1 MPPILR
7 HLSKKY
13 LKAEDRAMNELETLF
28 LQTLISQ
35 TRALDKFGTWAK
47 KSNEE
52 ILSEKYVKTKEQLKE
67 IPIIADIDE
76 MQIQDIRLIF
86 QSIALAFELKTGV
99 MCSVVMEM
107 SHEGF
112 GRVVVLAEKTVV
124 TNKFLKDAHRYSF
137 RTYDALIAEGGKLLR
152 DAIEIYDTYK
162 K

>member
-1 MPPILR
+1 
-7 HLSKKY
+7 
-13 LKAEDRAMNELETLF
+13 MNELEQLFIETL
-28 LQTLISQ
+28 TSQ
-35 TRALDKFGTWAK
+35 IRALDQFGTWAK

-52 ILSEKYVKTKEQLKE
+52 VLCDKYVKSKEELKN

-112 GRVVVLAEKTVV
+112 GRAVVLAEKIVI
-124 TNKFLKDAHRYSF
+124 TNKFFKDAHRYSF
-137 RTYDALIAEGGKLLR
+137 RTYNALIVEGGKMLK
-152 DAIEIYDTYK
+152 DALEVYETFK

>member
-1 MPPILR
+1 
-7 HLSKKY
+7 
-13 LKAEDRAMNELETLF
+13 MNELEKLF
-28 LQTLISQ
+28 IETLISQ
-35 TRALDKFGTWAK
+35 IRALDQFGTWAK
-47 KSNEE
+47 KSDEE
-52 ILSEKYVKTKEQLKE
+52 VLGEKYIKTKEQLKN

-112 GRVVVLAEKTVV
+112 GRAVVLAEKIAI
-124 TNKFLKDAHRYSF
+124 TNKFFKDAHRYSF
-137 RTYDALIAEGGKLLR
+137 RTYEDLIKEGGKMLK
-152 DAIEIYDTYK
+152 DAIEIYETYK